1 LARNKR
7 EEMVTEKKPA
17 TPVASDKSGSAK
29 ASSSAADKSSS
40 VKPSTKSKASEAS
53 SNSAPRNKASE
64 NKAPNNTAPN
74 NTALDTKTPR
84 KSVPWF
90 KTILLL
96 LLVAALAGS
105 SWFGWMQWQQRAV
118 LAESLQARLTAFE
131 GQIERQQQVTVRA
144 GQQQSKAI
152 KTLQDQLYSLRLLT
166 NRQAEQILTLG
177 TATRGDWLLAEA
189 AYLVRLANQ
198 RLQVERSV
206 DNPLAILESVDGIF
220 VQINDPE
227 LLAVRNALAVDI
239 AALRMVEKVDP
250 EGIYLELQA
259 ISAALE
265 TLSIL
270 EPHADPDPDPD
281 PDPEAVQLAQ
291 AGQDS
296 EQPPSSLAETL
307 QRFSDN
313 FGNLIVL
320 QRRQQPIE
328 PLLNGAE
335 QTMVR
340 QNLYLLLEQAQSALL
355 REEQRIYSI
364 SLTKVEALLRRYFQ
378 LNSESEASIARL
390 QILAERSV
398 NQTLPDISGSQNA
411 IQTALNLRNSS
422 ATDEGAEQ

>member
-40 VKPSTKSKASEAS
+40 VKPSTKSKATEAS

-64 NKAPNNTAPN
+64 NKAPINKAPNNTAPN

-270 EPHADPDPDPD
+270 EPHADP
-281 PDPEAVQLAQ
+281 EAVQLAQ

-355 REEQRIYSI
+355 REEQRIYSS
-364 SLTKVEALLRRYFQ
+364 SLTKAEALLRRYFQ
-378 LNSESEASIARL
+378 LNSESEASIVRL

>member
-40 VKPSTKSKASEAS
+40 VKPSTKSRSTEAS
-53 SNSAPRNKASE
+53 SNSAARNKASE
-64 NKAPNNTAPN
+64 NKAPINKAPNNTAPN

-270 EPHADPDPDPD
+270 EPHADP
-281 PDPEAVQLAQ
+281 EAVQLAQ

-355 REEQRIYSI
+355 REEQRIYSS
-364 SLTKVEALLRRYFQ
+364 SLTKAEALLRRYFQ
-378 LNSESEASIARL
+378 LNSESEASIVRL

>member
-1 LARNKR
+1 
-7 EEMVTEKKPA
+7 MVTEKKPA

-29 ASSSAADKSSS
+29 ASSSAADKLSS
-40 VKPSTKSKASEAS
+40 VKPSTKSKATEAS

-64 NKAPNNTAPN
+64 NKAPNNTAPNNTAPN

-265 TLSIL
+265 TLSLL
-270 EPHADPDPDPD
+270 EPHA
-281 PDPEAVQLAQ
+281 DPEAVQLAQ

-355 REEQRIYSI
+355 REEQRIYSS
-364 SLTKVEALLRRYFQ
+364 SLTKAEALLRRYFQ
-378 LNSESEASIARL
+378 LNSESEASIVRL

>member
-40 VKPSTKSKASEAS
+40 VQPSTKSKATEAS

-64 NKAPNNTAPN
+64 NKVPNNTAPNNTAPN

-270 EPHADPDPDPD
+270 EPHADP
-281 PDPEAVQLAQ
+281 EAVQLAQ

>member
-270 EPHADPDPDPD
+270 EPHADPDP
-281 PDPEAVQLAQ
+281 EAVQLAQ

>member
-29 ASSSAADKSSS
+29 ASSSAADKLSS
-40 VKPSTKSKASEAS
+40 VKPSTKSKATEAS

-64 NKAPNNTAPN
+64 NKAPNNTAPNNTAPN

-270 EPHADPDPDPD
+270 EPHADP
-281 PDPEAVQLAQ
+281 EAVQLAQ

-355 REEQRIYSI
+355 REEQRIYSS
-364 SLTKVEALLRRYFQ
+364 SLTKAEALLRRYFQ
-378 LNSESEASIARL
+378 LNSESEASIVRL

>member
-1 LARNKR
+1 
-7 EEMVTEKKPA
+7 MVTEKKPA

-40 VKPSTKSKASEAS
+40 VKPSTKSKATEAS

-64 NKAPNNTAPN
+64 NKAPINKAPNNTAPN

-152 KTLQDQLYSLRLLT
+152 KTLQDQVYSLRLLT

-270 EPHADPDPDPD
+270 EPHADP
-281 PDPEAVQLAQ
+281 EAVQLAQ

-355 REEQRIYSI
+355 REEQRIYSS
-364 SLTKVEALLRRYFQ
+364 SLTKAEALLRRYFQ
-378 LNSESEASIARL
+378 LNSESEASIVRL

>member
-64 NKAPNNTAPN
+64 NKAPINKAPNNTAPN

-270 EPHADPDPDPD
+270 EPHADP
-281 PDPEAVQLAQ
+281 EAVQLAQ

-355 REEQRIYSI
+355 REEQRIYSS
-364 SLTKVEALLRRYFQ
+364 SLTKAEALLRRYFQ
-378 LNSESEASIARL
+378 LNSESEASIVRL

>member
-1 LARNKR
+1 
-7 EEMVTEKKPA
+7 MVTEKKPA
-17 TPVASDKSGSAK
+17 TPAASDKSGSAK

-40 VKPSTKSKASEAS
+40 VKPSTKSRSTEAS
-53 SNSAPRNKASE
+53 SNSAARNKASE
-64 NKAPNNTAPN
+64 NKAPNNTA
-74 NTALDTKTPR
+74 LDTKTPR
-84 KSVPWF
+84 KPVPWF

-105 SWFGWMQWQQRAV
+105 TWFGWMQWQQRAV

-131 GQIERQQQVTVRA
+131 GQIDRQQQVTVRA
-144 GQQQSKAI
+144 GQQQSQAI
-152 KTLQDQLYSLRLLT
+152 KALQDQLYSLRLLT

-270 EPHADPDPDPD
+270 EPHADPDPDP
-281 PDPEAVQLAQ
+281 EAVQLAQ

-355 REEQRIYSI
+355 REEQRIYSS
-364 SLTKVEALLRRYFQ
+364 SLKKAEALLRRYFQ

-390 QILAERSV
+390 QILAKRSV

>member
-1 LARNKR
+1 
-7 EEMVTEKKPA
+7 MVTEKKPA

-206 DNPLAILESVDGIF
+206 DLNHIIF
-220 VQINDPE
+220 
-227 LLAVRNALAVDI
+227 LH
-239 AALRMVEKVDP
+239 
-250 EGIYLELQA
+250 
-259 ISAALE
+259 
-265 TLSIL
+265 TL
-270 EPHADPDPDPD
+270 
-281 PDPEAVQLAQ
+281 
-291 AGQDS
+291 
-296 EQPPSSLAETL
+296 
-307 QRFSDN
+307 
-313 FGNLIVL
+313 
-320 QRRQQPIE
+320 
-328 PLLNGAE
+328 
-335 QTMVR
+335 M
-340 QNLYLLLEQAQSALL
+340 
-355 REEQRIYSI
+355 
-364 SLTKVEALLRRYFQ
+364 
-378 LNSESEASIARL
+378 
-390 QILAERSV
+390 
-398 NQTLPDISGSQNA
+398 
-411 IQTALNLRNSS
+411 
-422 ATDEGAEQ
+422 

>member
-1 LARNKR
+1 
-7 EEMVTEKKPA
+7 MVTEKKPA

-64 NKAPNNTAPN
+64 NKAPINKAPNNTAPN

-206 DNPLAILESVDGIF
+206 DLNHIIF
-220 VQINDPE
+220 
-227 LLAVRNALAVDI
+227 LH
-239 AALRMVEKVDP
+239 
-250 EGIYLELQA
+250 
-259 ISAALE
+259 
-265 TLSIL
+265 TL
-270 EPHADPDPDPD
+270 
-281 PDPEAVQLAQ
+281 
-291 AGQDS
+291 
-296 EQPPSSLAETL
+296 
-307 QRFSDN
+307 
-313 FGNLIVL
+313 
-320 QRRQQPIE
+320 
-328 PLLNGAE
+328 
-335 QTMVR
+335 M
-340 QNLYLLLEQAQSALL
+340 
-355 REEQRIYSI
+355 
-364 SLTKVEALLRRYFQ
+364 
-378 LNSESEASIARL
+378 
-390 QILAERSV
+390 
-398 NQTLPDISGSQNA
+398 
-411 IQTALNLRNSS
+411 
-422 ATDEGAEQ
+422 

>member
-1 LARNKR
+1 
-7 EEMVTEKKPA
+7 MVTEKKPA

-84 KSVPWF
+84 KPVPWF

-105 SWFGWMQWQQRAV
+105 TWFGWMQWQQRAV

-270 EPHADPDPDPD
+270 EPHADP
-281 PDPEAVQLAQ
+281 EAVQLAQ

-364 SLTKVEALLRRYFQ
+364 SLTKAEALLRRYFQ

>member
-1 LARNKR
+1 
-7 EEMVTEKKPA
+7 MVTEKKPA
-17 TPVASDKSGSAK
+17 TPAASDKSGSAK

-40 VKPSTKSKASEAS
+40 VKPSTKSRSTEAS
-53 SNSAPRNKASE
+53 SNSAARNKASE
-64 NKAPNNTAPN
+64 NKAPNNTA
-74 NTALDTKTPR
+74 LDTKTPR
-84 KSVPWF
+84 KPVPWF

-105 SWFGWMQWQQRAV
+105 TWFGWMQWQQRAV

-270 EPHADPDPDPD
+270 EPHADPDPDP
-281 PDPEAVQLAQ
+281 EAVQLAQ

-355 REEQRIYSI
+355 REEQRIYSS
-364 SLTKVEALLRRYFQ
+364 SLKKAEALLRRYFQ

-390 QILAERSV
+390 QILAKRSV

>member
-1 LARNKR
+1 
-7 EEMVTEKKPA
+7 MVTEKKPA

-40 VKPSTKSKASEAS
+40 VKPSTKSKATEAS
-53 SNSAPRNKASE
+53 SNSAARNKASE
-64 NKAPNNTAPN
+64 NKAPINKAPNNTAPN

-270 EPHADPDPDPD
+270 EPHADP
-281 PDPEAVQLAQ
+281 EAVQLAQ

-355 REEQRIYSI
+355 REEQRIYSS
-364 SLTKVEALLRRYFQ
+364 SLTKAEALLRRYFQ
-378 LNSESEASIARL
+378 LNSESEASIVRL